1 MKRRDE
7 VIVGVFI
14 AIALLIGVVGT
25 LWLARRGF
33 GGSTAPVY
41 TRFSWGDNLKQG
53 QQVLFA
59 GVEVGTVQQ
68 VEIGRGFLDVTLR
81 IQRDKL
87 AKIPEGSKAVVQN
100 VSFFGDKAV
109 AILPGP
115 EHNPALQPG
124 DTIPAG
130 EPPPSVDQLLIR
142 VDTVE
147 RNLADVAQAVQFQLV
162 QQGGL
167 SDLQA
172 TIRQTRSLVT
182 QLNQVA
188 QEESRT
194 ISATMQGLRRTVTA
208 IDSAQVDSLVT
219 NLQTASHNLQ
229 TLSTGMLDATNH
241 LTAVLAKVD
250 SGGGT
255 AGRLLN
261 DPGLYNDIRNLVA
274 RLDSLTAD
282 LKQNPRKYLPPIKV
296 F

>member
-7 VIVGVFI
+7 VLVGVFI
-14 AIALLIGVVGT
+14 AVSLVIGVVGT
-25 LWLARRGF
+25 LWLARHGF
-33 GGSTAPVY
+33 GGSTAPIY
-41 TRFSWGDNLKQG
+41 TQFDWGSNLKQG

-59 GVEVGTVQQ
+59 GVEVGSVEQ
-68 VEIGRGFLDVTLR
+68 VDIGRGYLNVRLR
-81 IQRDKL
+81 VQRDKL

-115 EHNPALQPG
+115 EKNPSLQPG

-130 EPPPSVDQLLIR
+130 EAPPSVDQLLIR

-147 RNLADVAQAVQFQLV
+147 RNLADVAQAVQIQLV

-172 TIRQTRSLVT
+172 TIRQTRALVT

-194 ISATMQGLRRTVTA
+194 ISATLQGLRRTVNA
-208 IDSAQVDSLVT
+208 VDSAQVDSLVT
-219 NLQTASHNLQ
+219 NLQLASRNLQ

-241 LTAVLAKVD
+241 LTAMLAKVD

-255 AGRLLN
+255 AARLLN

-282 LKQNPRKYLPPIKV
+282 LKQNPRKYIPPIKV